1 MKMNQYVS
9 FELTILTLFN
19 NFCPIKSDLSG
30 NTVSP
35 QTSDFELDHFWQF

>member
-19 NFCPIKSDLSG
+19 NFCRIKSDLSG

-35 QTSDFELDHFWQF
+35 QTSDFEFGNFWHF